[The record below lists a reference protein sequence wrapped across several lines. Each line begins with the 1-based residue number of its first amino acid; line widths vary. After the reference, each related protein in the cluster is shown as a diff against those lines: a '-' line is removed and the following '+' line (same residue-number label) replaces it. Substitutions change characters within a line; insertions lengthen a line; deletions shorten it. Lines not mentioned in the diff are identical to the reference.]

1 MGLFPSRASSPR
13 WHRRHFLSLFCTA
26 LLLPGCAL
34 VVREVKEE
42 YIRVGSAI
50 SSSEIAITLQDSFIR
65 MYRNRATIETMYAVD
80 RADRRPHPAYWDG
93 DFHVAGRASNIGLPI
108 VAEIMNAAFEADALD
123 LIHTAAATGTPV
135 RLTGAWRLWMEHV
148 GRNEELQGEAVPIH
162 GLTDP
167 DHVFEIHPV
176 TLVGDRSLRE
186 SFHPVAGYRPEEADD
201 VFESFEKIDC
211 RIVRGGGTTRIET
224 RKGLYNDVEFLL
236 GIGEEPQQVV
246 EDGRFVNAAVF
257 DLKSKLLA
265 HKVRMVFVKDTP
277 PDRIVKHFRP
287 GNRLHVFGLPRI
299 DLAQIAWRASH
310 LRDHPESLI
319 LPLPYE
325 IIIAGVYEDPGHELS
340 SQD

>member
-1 MGLFPSRASSPR
+1 VGIFPSAASSV
-13 WHRRHFLSLFCTA
+13 RRHPRRFLSLFCIA

-34 VVREVKEE
+34 VVREVKEQ

-50 SSSEIAITLQDSFIR
+50 SSSEISITLQDSFIKI
-65 MYRNRATIETMYAVD
+65 YRNRATIDAMFAVE

-108 VAEIMNAAFEADALD
+108 VAEIKNAAFEADVLD
-123 LIHTAAATGTPV
+123 LIHRAAATGTPIG
-135 RLTGAWRLWMEHV
+135 LTGAWRLWMEHV
-148 GRNEELQGEAVPIH
+148 GRNEELQGEAVPLL

-186 SFHPVAGYRPEEADD
+186 SFRPVAGYHPEEADD
-201 VFESFEKIDC
+201 VFKSFEKIEC
-211 RIVRGGGTTRIET
+211 RIVREGRTTKIVT

-236 GIGEEPQQVV
+236 SIGEEPQQVV

-257 DLKSKLLA
+257 DLKGNLLA
-265 HKVRMVFVKDTP
+265 HKIRMVFVKDTP
-277 PDRIVKHFRP
+277 PDKIVKRLRP
-287 GNRLHVFGLPRI
+287 GNHLHVFGLPRI

-310 LRDHPESLI
+310 SRDHPESLS

-325 IIIAGVYEDPGHELS
+325 IIIVGVYVDPGR
-340 SQD
+340 

>member
-1 MGLFPSRASSPR
+1 MGIFPSSASVAR
-13 WHRRHFLSLFCTA
+13 WRLRRFLSLCCIA

-34 VVREVKEE
+34 VVREAKEQ
-42 YIRVGSAI
+42 YVRVESAI
-50 SSSEIAITLQDSFIR
+50 SSSEITVTLQDSFIR
-65 MYRNRATIETMYAVD
+65 IYRNRATIETMFVVD

-93 DFHVAGRASNIGLPI
+93 DFHVAGRANNIVLPI
-108 VAEIMNAAFEADALD
+108 VAEIKNAAFEADALD
-123 LIHTAAATGTPV
+123 LIRRAAATGTPV

-148 GRNEELQGEAVPIH
+148 GRNEELQGEVVPLQ

-186 SFHPVAGYRPEEADD
+186 SFRPVAGYRPEEAED
-201 VFESFEKIDC
+201 VFESLAKIDC
-211 RIVRGGGTTRIET
+211 RIVRGRRTTRIVT
-224 RKGLYNDVEFLL
+224 RKGLYNDVEFVL
-236 GIGEEPQQVV
+236 GIGQEPQQVV

-257 DLKSKLLA
+257 DLKGNLLA
-265 HKVRMVFVKDTP
+265 PKVRMVFVKDTP
-277 PDRIVKHFRP
+277 PDRIVKHLRP

-310 LRDHPESLI
+310 SRDHPEFLS

-325 IIIAGVYEDPGHELS
+325 MIIAGVYEDS
-340 SQD
+340 RD